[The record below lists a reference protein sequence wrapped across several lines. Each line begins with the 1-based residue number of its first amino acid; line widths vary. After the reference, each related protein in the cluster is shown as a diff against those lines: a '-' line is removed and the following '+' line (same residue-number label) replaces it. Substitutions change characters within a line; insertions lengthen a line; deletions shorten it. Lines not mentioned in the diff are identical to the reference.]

1 VEYMGLRPGDARG
14 DQGGDMTVP
23 AVLAEQGG
31 RVPEPGDG
39 LLG

>member
-1 VEYMGLRPGDARG
+1 MGLCPADARG
-14 DQGGDMTVP
+14 DEGGDVTVP

-39 LLG
+39 LLGDG